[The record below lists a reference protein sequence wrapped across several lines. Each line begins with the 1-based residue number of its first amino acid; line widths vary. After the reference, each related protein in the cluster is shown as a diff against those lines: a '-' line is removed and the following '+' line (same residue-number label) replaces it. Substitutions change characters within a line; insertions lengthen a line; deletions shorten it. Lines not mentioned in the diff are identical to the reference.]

1 MNYSKTS
8 KQLFRLLSL
17 TLLVAV
23 TTACSTDDVLL
34 DTPAAARGIPFT
46 ATISTDGDYAAGI
59 GGDKDQ
65 PCGHIRIMGGTITA
79 TGGTAA
85 AGIGGGFNGSFDG
98 VTISNGI
105 TRVTAKKGTTADGIY
120 TGQVPLGLGHSDQG
134 SSGSVTIGSQTLT
147 YQQQRNE
154 GGLPTFLRFNVVGFS
169 WDDYSWR
176 TITIAPKNL

>member
-46 ATISTDGDYAAGI
+46 ATIS
-59 GGDKDQ
+59 
-65 PCGHIRIMGGTITA
+65 
-79 TGGTAA
+79 
-85 AGIGGGFNGSFDG
+85 
-98 VTISNGI
+98 NGI

-134 SSGSVTIGSQTLT
+134 SNGSVTIGSQTLT

-154 GGLPTFLRFNVVGFS
+154 GGLPTFLRFNVVGSS